1 MLPTVVVRPGELLA
15 VLAIAGVMVLTV
27 AAAGVWWLK
36 HRLFPRL
43 RRASRAMAGRVHQAT
58 AGGVRTGGRWLWS
71 RPLPDRHWLTAARAR
86 RRLWRA
92 VSAAEHAVTQARKV
106 GAPTGDLDG
115 LCRRLRKAA
124 TDTGRSLAMASCSAP
139 PGGPPDHVSSQAA
152 DLVAAAGLIQNAAA
166 SSAASVSRPAVT
178 SLADDVRQEV
188 AALSAGLASAAGSSR
203 PPGLPRE
210 PA

>member
-43 RRASRAMAGRVHQAT
+43 WRASRAMAGRVHQAT
-58 AGGVRTGGRWLWS
+58 AGGVRTGGR
-71 RPLPDRHWLTAARAR
+71 
-86 RRLWRA
+86 RLWRA
-92 VSAAEHAVTQARKV
+92 VTAAEHAVTQARKV

-124 TDTGRSLAMASCSAP
+124 TDTGRSLAMAS
-139 PGGPPDHVSSQAA
+139 
-152 DLVAAAGLIQNAAA
+152 
-166 SSAASVSRPAVT
+166 R
-178 SLADDVRQEV
+178 
-188 AALSAGLASAAGSSR
+188 
-203 PPGLPRE
+203 
-210 PA
+210 